1 MNTYEMIGQWIKVI
15 VALLIVLLLI
25 YTSLRIGKKY
35 TTIVGKKSYIKV
47 IDTVPIYNKS
57 AITIVKIGN
66 KYMVLGVSENNTQL
80 ITELSEEDIN
90 LIKKDDSL
98 RQEQIVGFKEWLK
111 FKKQGN
117 KKAE

>member
-1 MNTYEMIGQWIKVI
+1 MNTFEMIGQWIKVI

-25 YTSLRIGKKY
+25 YASLRIGKKY
-35 TTIVGKKSYIKV
+35 TTIIGRKSYIHV

-57 AITIVKIGN
+57 ALTIVKIGS

-80 ITELSEEDIN
+80 ISELSEEEIN
-90 LIKKDDSL
+90 LMKKDDVL
-98 RQEQIVGFKEWLK
+98 RQNQMIGFKELIK
-111 FKKQGN
+111 LTKQRN